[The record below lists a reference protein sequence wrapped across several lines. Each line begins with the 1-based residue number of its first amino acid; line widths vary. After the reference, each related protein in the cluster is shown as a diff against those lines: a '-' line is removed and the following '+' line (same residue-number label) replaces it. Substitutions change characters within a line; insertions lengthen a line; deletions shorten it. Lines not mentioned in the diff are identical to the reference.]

1 MASTV
6 VGAGRRRHP
15 PDCDSGQRVIDFIHR
30 LLYDLG
36 MTGQTNEPADLP
48 PHPTQAEIVASLE
61 GAILSGRM
69 ATGTKLP
76 SERAFAERSGISRT
90 ALREALRTLAARN
103 LVEIVPG
110 RGAFVRQ
117 PRSTD
122 GARPIDTLLRR
133 SQATPRHL
141 VEARIMLEATS
152 AALAAERAERGEIGE
167 MADAIDELNHT
178 SDPIRQARYDMA
190 FHLAIA
196 HASRNPVIEIMFGAI
211 VPLSVELMLRSLT
224 DASVADVSLPYH
236 QRILD
241 AIRQREPESARLA
254 MTEHLAV
261 ADRTYGADY
270 DRTLESVARDDLVRL
285 LAPGHSLDDMLNA
298 ALTDPGPA
306 IRAHEGARGA
316 HVGAP
321 EPDGHMNE

>member
-1 MASTV
+1 
-6 VGAGRRRHP
+6 
-15 PDCDSGQRVIDFIHR
+15 
-30 LLYDLG
+30 
-36 MTGQTNEPADLP
+36 MTGQTNEPAVDLP
-48 PHPTQAEIVASLE
+48 LHPTQAEIVASLE
-61 GAILSGRM
+61 EAILSGRI

-76 SERAFAERSGISRT
+76 SERAFAERAGVSRT

-122 GARPIDTLLRR
+122 GAGPIDTMLRR
-133 SQATPRHL
+133 SQATARHL

-152 AALAAERAERGEIGE
+152 AALAAERAERGEIE
-167 MADAIDELNHT
+167 AMADAIDELNHT
-178 SDPIRQARYDMA
+178 SDPLRQARYDMS

-196 HASRNPVIEIMFGAI
+196 RASRNPVIEIMFEAI
-211 VPLSVELMLRSLT
+211 VPLSVELMLRSLI
-224 DASVADVSLPYH
+224 DASVADISLPYH

-241 AIRQREPESARLA
+241 AIRRHNPEAARLA

-270 DRTLESVARDDLVRL
+270 DRTLECVARGDLMRL
-285 LAPGHSLDDMLNA
+285 LAPGRSLDDMLNA
-298 ALTDPGPA
+298 ALTDARSA
-306 IRAHEGARGA
+306 IRIREGARGA

-321 EPDGHMNE
+321 EPDTPLNR